1 MKHIIKISLL
11 ALIFLITSCGGESKK
26 EKEGFSYEQKT
37 EKKAAPQATA
47 KKETKTPASQRVD
60 LDNKGIGPV
69 KSVTISEQINTEMAS
84 KGEALYKQYCMA
96 CHKPD
101 KKFIGPAP
109 KGILDRRSP
118 EWIMNMILNP
128 EQMVKEDPLAK
139 DLLVEF
145 NGSPMANQNLTEE
158 QARAVLEY
166 FRTIK

>member
-1 MKHIIKISLL
+1 ML
-11 ALIFLITSCGGESKK
+11 ATIMISCGGESKK
-26 EKEGFSYEQKT
+26 KKEGFSYEQKS
-37 EKKAAPQATA
+37 EKKETPKETV
-47 KKETKTPASQRVD
+47 KTETKTPASKRVE

-69 KSVTISEQINTEMAS
+69 KTLAFNDKIDAGLAA
-84 KGEALYKQYCMA
+84 KGEELYKQYCMA

-109 KGILDRRSP
+109 KGIFERRSP
-118 EWIMNMILNP
+118 EWVMNMILNP
-128 EQMVKEDPLAK
+128 EGMVKEDQLAK